1 VSKREID
8 VGSYDPKEGMTFT
21 WVDGFEIEVRQDGD
35 AVHIRANAA
44 GLTSLAQHL
53 MTLAQIG
60 VPSGNHVH
68 LDSGRELEDGSLDLI
83 IERM

>member
-1 VSKREID
+1 MSKREIE
-8 VGSYDPKEGMTFT
+8 VGSYDPKEGMTFN
-21 WVDGFEIEVRQDGD
+21 WVYGFEIEVHQEGES
-35 AVHIRANAA
+35 VIIRANSA

-68 LDSGRELEDGSLDLI
+68 LDSDRELEEGSLDLI
-83 IERM
+83 LERM